1 MIKIINDNKELN
13 YLALFLEKTITE
25 KNLAQSSV
33 NAYESDLKGFYRF
46 LKKNNYTVI
55 GSTYDILSLWIET
68 LRKSSFEQSTLSRKI
83 STKSTTYRI
92 SNFG

>member
-1 MIKIINDNKELN
+1 MIKIINNNKELN
-13 YLALFLEKTITE
+13 YVSLFLEKTITE

-55 GSTYDILSLWIET
+55 GSTYDTLSLWIET
-68 LRKSSFEQSTLSRKI
+68 LRKSAFEKSTLSRKI
-83 STKSTTYRI
+83 STKEFIIIIFS
-92 SNFG
+92 F